1 MSDLPTETIHTA
13 MLGFRDYFNEL
24 AADRKARPR
33 EDLATVIANS
43 TVRGIPVPFYEL
55 ISYYVLL
62 ITAGYDSTAFAMT
75 GGLHAL
81 IAGSDQFAR
90 LQREPYLL
98 DSALDEM
105 LRWTSPGRS
114 IIRTAKEDTEVGGVK
129 IRAGEAVGLF
139 FNSANRDEAVF
150 ADADSFLIDRTPN
163 PHIAFGRSVHHCLG
177 HHLVRM
183 EMRSLFKELLR
194 RLNRVELTGA
204 PRRARSAVIT
214 GICSLPIRFSVS

>member
-1 MSDLPTETIHTA
+1 

-33 EDLATVIANS
+33 GDLATVIANS
-43 TVRGIPVPFYEL
+43 TVGGIPVPFYEL

-62 ITAGYDSTAFAMT
+62 ITAGFDSTAFAMT
-75 GGLHAL
+75 GGIHAL

-90 LQREPYLL
+90 LQREPCLL

-129 IRAGEAVGLF
+129 IRAGEAVALL

-150 ADADSFLIDRTPN
+150 ADAASFIVDRTPN
-163 PHIAFGRSVHHCLG
+163 PHIAFGWSVHHCLG

-194 RLNRVELTGA
+194 RLNRVEFAGA
-204 PRRARSAVIT
+204 PRRSRSAVIT